1 MNEPIPD
8 MGKSEPNKKQ
18 RRSWIRTT
26 LWFLLLIF
34 AVNLALQIFM
44 NVNYIRSAQQQT
56 VNENAN
62 AVHIFARTVDTELE
76 SINESLHELLIQ
88 IYNKTEL
95 RSGSK
100 MMNSTVK
107 SDINTTMTNKMISN
121 PRIDFFCLQDTDSE
135 LYLFNANSL
144 IPDIRKTGLKRMMNN
159 YPSENARPFRDQN
172 WDVISDSGET
182 FLIKSIRLGKYILTA
197 ATSMQHYPISEI
209 AVVSGENPVLL
220 FDTEK
225 GAVCFSAAEDTD
237 VSMFLHPD
245 GYFQK
250 SRKYLESEDSMNHI
264 DGKVLLLVDRD
275 SLQGNSVSNPLLLM
289 GISLSSLLLLLL
301 FFYLLVHD
309 IIRPTR
315 MMMAAISKVQK
326 GDFGYQIESEMK
338 NREFQELRDNFNEMS
353 RQIETAQTE
362 QYNRLKT
369 EEEDKLHLLRA
380 QIKPHFYLNA
390 ITTISNMSYQGRQE
404 DIRKYCTVLA
414 KYMRYM
420 LEMKSDFTTVGEELR
435 HIEDYITMQQI
446 RFPGSVTAD
455 ISCDPD
461 VKDVRLP
468 LLVMFTIVEN
478 SFKHAMD
485 LYKELRITISCRKDS
500 EGCRIRITD
509 NGPGFSEEV
518 LENRNDP
525 DAVFKTRNHI
535 GLSNASYT
543 MRLTYKRPD
552 LMVFSNLPEGGA
564 CADILIPFE
573 IKETT

>member
-1 MNEPIPD
+1 
-8 MGKSEPNKKQ
+8 
-18 RRSWIRTT
+18 
-26 LWFLLLIF
+26 
-34 AVNLALQIFM
+34 
-44 NVNYIRSAQQQT
+44 
-56 VNENAN
+56 
-62 AVHIFARTVDTELE
+62 
-76 SINESLHELLIQ
+76 
-88 IYNKTEL
+88 
-95 RSGSK
+95 
-100 MMNSTVK
+100 
-107 SDINTTMTNKMISN
+107 
-121 PRIDFFCLQDTDSE
+121 
-135 LYLFNANSL
+135 
-144 IPDIRKTGLKRMMNN
+144 
-159 YPSENARPFRDQN
+159 
-172 WDVISDSGET
+172 
-182 FLIKSIRLGKYILTA
+182 
-197 ATSMQHYPISEI
+197 
-209 AVVSGENPVLL
+209 
-220 FDTEK
+220 
-225 GAVCFSAAEDTD
+225 
-237 VSMFLHPD
+237 
-245 GYFQK
+245 
-250 SRKYLESEDSMNHI
+250 
-264 DGKVLLLVDRD
+264 
-275 SLQGNSVSNPLLLM
+275 M

-301 FFYLLVHD
+301 FFFLLDHD

-315 MMMAAISKVQK
+315 MMMAAISTVQK